1 MEQGLEHSKKTGKL
15 FVVSAPS
22 GAGKTTLCRLMLE
35 KFPELS
41 YSVSHT
47 TRPPRNGEVHGK
59 DYFFIGKEAFE
70 ERIENNLWAE
80 WARVHDNYYGTSLTF
95 IRETLENG
103 GSLLLDIDVQGAK
116 QITKAFPS
124 AVTLFIMAPD
134 LGTLEQ
140 RLRGRGTE
148 SEETIQQR
156 MKNAEKE
163 IEQKGRYHYV
173 IENDDL
179 EISRKEI
186 STIFEKELR

>member
-1 MEQGLEHSKKTGKL
+1 MEYSKKPGKL

-35 KFPELS
+35 KFHELS

-47 TRPPRNGEVHGK
+47 TRSPRQGEVHGQ
-59 DYFFIGKEAFE
+59 DYFFIEKEEFE

-80 WARVHDNYYGTSLTF
+80 WAKVHDNYYGTSLIL
-95 IRETLENG
+95 IRETLEKG

-134 LGTLEQ
+134 LEILEQ
-140 RLRGRGTE
+140 RLRSRGTD
-148 SEETIQQR
+148 SEEAIEKR
-156 MKNAEKE
+156 MKNAVNE
-163 IEQKGRYHYV
+163 IEQKDCYNHV

-179 EISRKEI
+179 EISKKEI
-186 STIFEKELR
+186 SMIFEKELR

>member
-1 MEQGLEHSKKTGKL
+1 MEHSKKSGKL

-35 KFPELS
+35 KFPEIS

-47 TRPPRNGEVHGK
+47 TRSPRNGEVHGK
-59 DYFFIGKEAFE
+59 DYFFIGKEEFE

-80 WARVHDNYYGTSLTF
+80 WAKVHDNYYGTSLTF
-95 IRETLENG
+95 IRETLEKG
-103 GSLLLDIDVQGAK
+103 GNLLLDIDVQGAR

-140 RLRGRGTE
+140 RLRGRGTD

-163 IEQKGRYHYV
+163 IAQKDCYNHV

-179 EISRKEI
+179 EISKNEI
-186 STIFEKELR
+186 LTIFKRELR

>member
-1 MEQGLEHSKKTGKL
+1 MEKGLEHSKKPGKL

-22 GAGKTTLCRLMLE
+22 GAGKTTLCKLMLE
-35 KFPELS
+35 EFSEIS

-47 TRPPRNGEVHGK
+47 TRSPRQGEVHGK
-59 DYFFIGKEAFE
+59 DYFFIGKEEFE
-70 ERIENNLWAE
+70 ERIGNNLWAE
-80 WARVHDNYYGTSLTF
+80 WAKVHDNYYGTSLTL

-103 GSLLLDIDVQGAK
+103 GSLLLDIDVQGAG

-134 LGTLEQ
+134 LEILEQ
-140 RLRGRGTE
+140 RLRSRGSD
-148 SEETIQQR
+148 SEEAIQKR
-156 MKNAEKE
+156 MKNAVKE
-163 IEQKGRYHYV
+163 IEQKDRYHHV

-186 STIFEKELR
+186 SMIFERELR

>member
-1 MEQGLEHSKKTGKL
+1 LKYSKKPGKL

-35 KFPELS
+35 KFHELS

-47 TRPPRNGEVHGK
+47 TRSPRQGEVPGK

-70 ERIENNLWAE
+70 ERIEKNLWAE
-80 WARVHDNYYGTSLTF
+80 WAKVHDNYYGTSLIF
-95 IRETLENG
+95 IRDTLENG
-103 GSLLLDIDVQGAK
+103 GSLLLDIDVQGAR

-140 RLRGRGTE
+140 RLRGRGTD

-163 IEQKGRYHYV
+163 IEQKGRYHHV

-179 EISRKEI
+179 EISKKEI
-186 STIFEKELR
+186 SMIFEKELR

>member
-1 MEQGLEHSKKTGKL
+1 MENSKKPGKL

-22 GAGKTTLCRLMLE
+22 GAGKSTLCKLMLE
-35 KFPELS
+35 EFPEIS
-41 YSVSHT
+41 FSVSHT
-47 TRPPRNGEVHGK
+47 TRPPREGEVHGK

-103 GSLLLDIDVQGAK
+103 GSLLLDIDVQGAR

-134 LGTLEQ
+134 LEILEK
-140 RLRGRGTE
+140 RLRSRGTD
-148 SEETIQQR
+148 SEEAIEKR
-156 MKNAEKE
+156 MKNAVNE
-163 IEQKGRYHYV
+163 IEQKDCYNHV
-173 IENDDL
+173 IDNDDL
-179 EISRKEI
+179 ETSKKQMAA
-186 STIFEKELR
+186 IFKKELR